1 MSVFLLLVFLY
12 RDFLTLPVS
21 THYPPFFN
29 VFQFFRQKLHKIHY
43 NIEETGFNL
52 FQKIPEKYMPACI
65 INWMD
70 KYTSKRLTELKQQIT
85 RIKWQTMELEKAV
98 ENLHNRQ

>member
-1 MSVFLLLVFLY
+1 M
-12 RDFLTLPVS
+12 
-21 THYPPFFN
+21 
-29 VFQFFRQKLHKIHY
+29 LHKIHY

-85 RIKWQTMELEKAV
+85 HSKYT
-98 ENLHNRQ
+98 

>member
-29 VFQFFRQKLHKIHY
+29 VFQFFRQNNRANKNSPTK
-43 NIEETGFNL
+43 NL
-52 FQKIPEKYMPACI
+52 FTLYI
-65 INWMD
+65 IGI
-70 KYTSKRLTELKQQIT
+70 E
-85 RIKWQTMELEKAV
+85 
-98 ENLHNRQ
+98 

>member
-1 MSVFLLLVFLY
+1 MYSNFLDKSY
-12 RDFLTLPVS
+12 IKYT
-21 THYPPFFN
+21 
-29 VFQFFRQKLHKIHY
+29 II
-43 NIEETGFNL
+43 IEETGFNL

-85 RIKWQTMELEKAV
+85 HSKWQTMELEKAV
-98 ENLHNRQ
+98 ENIHNRQ